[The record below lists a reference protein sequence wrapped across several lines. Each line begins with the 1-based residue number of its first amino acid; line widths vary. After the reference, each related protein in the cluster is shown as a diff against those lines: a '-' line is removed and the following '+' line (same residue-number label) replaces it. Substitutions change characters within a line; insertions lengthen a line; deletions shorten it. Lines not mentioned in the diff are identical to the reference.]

1 MAKKAK
7 KLNKK
12 QQEILQ
18 ALSHQEL
25 LNKLLCLMEKHPDI
39 QNTIVEEWLQ
49 GPEERLKQ
57 LTKRYTQAF
66 KKASKGN
73 RFYDYY
79 ETNHFFT
86 ELEATITNPL
96 QELAPLCPIPV
107 AKLAYQ
113 LIEDFEELT
122 NTMDTSSGSWDGYYQ
137 GASLAY
143 LIALSHYPLSA
154 KEDVAIQ
161 LYNLSQEDPW
171 FSFDSLKQKGVNIP
185 KEVKTILRDYY
196 LEYHNPSAAFT
207 LSIMI
212 RDIDTAQTLLSH
224 SGNFRAE
231 DLLELARLLMDE
243 LETEQAIRLLE
254 TIQPQIPVWTHHYL
268 EWVKLISQAYKD
280 NSQTDKA
287 QAIIIQSFKKA
298 PTADYWRLYLK
309 MGGDEQ
315 QDLPAFIE
323 VAKKQGLSFLI
334 MFLADLSDYQAIN
347 ELLNDPQTKLEPL
360 IESLNTSFCRKLT
373 GTLAKCGY
381 YQAACLLRQQLAQ
394 NTIERAQSRYY
405 KYAISDIK
413 KLIDYSLESKQ
424 PALIQST
431 QQWLQALYQQHKR
444 KTSLWYDFDESIAQA
459 VITDKG
465 IELIIN

>member
-1 MAKKAK
+1 MAKK
-7 KLNKK
+7 LTKK
-12 QQEILQ
+12 QQEMLQ

-25 LNKLLCLMEKHPDI
+25 LSKLIHLMEKHPDI
-39 QNTIVEEWLQ
+39 QSTIVEEWLQ
-49 GPEERLKQ
+49 APEERLKE

-66 KKASKGN
+66 KKIKRGN
-73 RFYDYY
+73 RFHDYY
-79 ETNHFFT
+79 ETNQLFD
-86 ELEATITNPL
+86 ELETTITNPL
-96 QELAPLCPIPV
+96 QDLAPLCPIPV

-122 NTMDTSSGSWDGYYQ
+122 NTMDTSSGSWDAYYR

-161 LYNLSQEDPW
+161 LYNLSQEDSW
-171 FSFDSLKQKGVNIP
+171 FSFDCLTQKDVNIP
-185 KEVKTILRDYY
+185 KEVKIILRDYY
-196 LEYHNPSAAFT
+196 LEYQNPSAAFT
-207 LSIMI
+207 LSVMI
-212 RDIDTAQTLLSH
+212 RDIGTAQTLLSH
-224 SGNFRAE
+224 NGNFRAE

-254 TIQPQIPVWTHHYL
+254 TIQPQIPTWLHQYL

-287 QAIIIQSFKKA
+287 QTIIIQSFKKT

-315 QDLPAFIE
+315 QDLPAFIDI
-323 VAKKQGLSFLI
+323 AKKHGLSFLI
-334 MFLADLSDYQAIN
+334 MFLADLSDYHAIN
-347 ELLNDPQTKLEPL
+347 ELLNDPHTELESL

-394 NTIERAQSRYY
+394 NTIIRAQSRYY

-413 KLIDYSLESKQ
+413 KLIDYSIESKQ

-431 QQWLQALYQQHKR
+431 QQWLQDLYRQHKR
-444 KTSLWYDFDESIAQA
+444 KISLWQDFDESIAQA
-459 VITDKG
+459 LITNKG
-465 IELIIN
+465 IELIINQQ